1 MLLQYMDII
10 LLAVE
15 TKECACMTDS
25 LLSFQEEEDDVY
37 QKGKTEVNKEMVIYL
52 GFEILQEQLS
62 VSLIL
67 VKDS

>member
-37 QKGKTEVNKEMVIYL
+37 QKGKTRVNKEMVMYL

>member
-1 MLLQYMDII
+1 MLLQYMDVI

-37 QKGKTEVNKEMVIYL
+37 QKGKTQVNKEMVIYL

>member
-1 MLLQYMDII
+1 M
-10 LLAVE
+10 
-15 TKECACMTDS
+15 
-25 LLSFQEEEDDVY
+25 Y
-37 QKGKTEVNKEMVIYL
+37 QKGKTRVNKEMVMYL

>member
-37 QKGKTEVNKEMVIYL
+37 QKGKTQVNKEMVIYL

>member
-1 MLLQYMDII
+1 MLLQYMDVI

-37 QKGKTEVNKEMVIYL
+37 QKGKTQVNKEMVIYL

-67 VKDS
+67 LKDS

>member
-1 MLLQYMDII
+1 MDII

-37 QKGKTEVNKEMVIYL
+37 QKGKTQVNKEMVIYL

>member
-1 MLLQYMDII
+1 MLLQYMDVI

-37 QKGKTEVNKEMVIYL
+37 QKGKTRVNKEMVMYL

>member
-37 QKGKTEVNKEMVIYL
+37 QKGKTQVNKEMVIYL

-67 VKDS
+67 LKDS

>member
-37 QKGKTEVNKEMVIYL
+37 QKGKTQVNKEMVMYL